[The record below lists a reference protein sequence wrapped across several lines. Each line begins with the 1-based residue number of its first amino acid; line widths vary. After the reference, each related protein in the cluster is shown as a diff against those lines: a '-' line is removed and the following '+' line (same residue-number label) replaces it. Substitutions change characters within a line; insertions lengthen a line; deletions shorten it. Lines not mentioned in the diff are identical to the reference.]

1 MADDLFIA
9 FDNFDNFFLTS
20 DHKLLPV
27 ANPFETYNEMK
38 FWECFVLSKSI
49 IDEVNVKLHLFV
61 KFILLHS

>member
-27 ANPFETYNEMK
+27 ANPFKTYNEMK
-38 FWECFVLSKSI
+38 F
-49 IDEVNVKLHLFV
+49 
-61 KFILLHS
+61 